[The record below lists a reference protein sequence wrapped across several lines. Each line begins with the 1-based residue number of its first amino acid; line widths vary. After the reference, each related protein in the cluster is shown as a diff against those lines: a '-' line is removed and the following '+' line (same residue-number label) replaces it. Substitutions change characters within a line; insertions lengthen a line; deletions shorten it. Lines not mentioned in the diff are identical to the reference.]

1 MNQFYNNLE
10 NILQNMMQEKMKV
23 KMMKKLVIK
32 AKIRTVIQLRINIYR
47 KNHGFK
53 NVDRLQMHN
62 NRKIMMITI
71 MTMTMITIKIE

>member
-1 MNQFYNNLE
+1 
-10 NILQNMMQEKMKV
+10 MKV

-32 AKIRTVIQLRINIYR
+32 AKIRIVIQLKINIYR

-71 MTMTMITIKIE
+71 MTMTMITIRIE